1 VPSGTLLEVFVS
13 GTDDGVFVL
22 KSGVLGDTHE
32 VICFDA
38 PFVYPSF
45 IRAKDIS
52 EDVIEVERFLSL
64 TSSFIFF
71 LFGKLDAEVVF
82 VFDSFSL
89 FPLALLIE
97 QLIDTEGVGEEE
109 KRGLCSP
116 HLVTDELDAIV
127 QKLFYEAPISRAFS
141 SLA

>member
-1 VPSGTLLEVFVS
+1 
-13 GTDDGVFVL
+13 
-22 KSGVLGDTHE
+22 LGDTHE